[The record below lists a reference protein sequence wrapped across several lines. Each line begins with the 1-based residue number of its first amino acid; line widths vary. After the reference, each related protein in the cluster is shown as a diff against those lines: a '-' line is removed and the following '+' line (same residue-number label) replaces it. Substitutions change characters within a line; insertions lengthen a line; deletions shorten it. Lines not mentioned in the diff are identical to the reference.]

1 MGLNVKNPNPK
12 EQRRSEKMDTSMFLF
27 ATEETIHWSI
37 VSLIGI
43 AVVFI
48 GLVCIIGLVEL
59 MTLICNKLLDGGK
72 KGAKK
77 QEAPKVSVA
86 QPTTPVA
93 VENRGEIIAAV
104 CAAVA
109 EEEGADISA
118 IRVISFKKL

>member
-1 MGLNVKNPNPK
+1 MENCL
-12 EQRRSEKMDTSMFLF
+12 FL
-27 ATEETIHWSI
+27 AAKTDIPWYL
-37 VSLIGI
+37 VCLIGV
-43 AVVFI
+43 AVVFV
-48 GLVCIIGLVEL
+48 GLAIIIGLVEL

-109 EEEGADISA
+109 EEEGTDISA